1 MEHETTSA
9 VAGPVERRVMP
20 RAWAVFA
27 PNGNVRLW
35 STDSEPVRK
44 LAEKEGLPLV
54 PLYELDEMSPEF
66 TDTARAALLWVLWH
80 HQGGSS
86 PVGQPI
92 RYTLG
97 MGAHEPLSEH
107 QVHEAQR
114 WAALT
119 KSETR
124 DFHGR

>member
-1 MEHETTSA
+1 MSDEKQPA
-9 VAGPVERRVMP
+9 VAGQVERRVMP
-20 RAWAVFA
+20 LAWIRMCSDGGYEGPIADA
-27 PNGNVRLW
+27 DKRMDEVR
-35 STDSEPVRK
+35 RK
-44 LAEKEGLPLV
+44 SGAWT

-92 RYTLG
+92 RYALG
-97 MGAHEPLSEH
+97 MGAHEPLSER
-107 QVHEAQR
+107 QVQEARR